1 MKIAYLM
8 DPLESIQPETETTSH
23 LMYECNERGHTVY
36 FLEPHDV
43 YIRGDQVVARMELP
57 GVDKKDIEV
66 SVEDG
71 VLSIAGERKDATEG
85 ETAGYHRQERTDETP
100 S

>member
-36 FLEPHDV
+36 FLEPHDI
-43 YIRGDQVVARMELP
+43 YIRGGTGCGP
-57 GVDKKDIEV
+57 
-66 SVEDG
+66 
-71 VLSIAGERKDATEG
+71 DAQHHR
-85 ETAGYHRQERTDETP
+85 TAGPGPWKSYWQETIRCAKQEHLVFEAL
-100 S
+100 SGIGCLVLCAAIRR